1 MGDKIRRLDMD
12 TQLSTEPHRVVILP
26 FFFFLPDSG
35 GNCREERDL
44 LGCVFK
50 SAQMRSVR

>member
-26 FFFFLPDSG
+26 YFFLPDSG